1 MNTTEPTSTRTL
13 GRKARALLAGGLVL
27 GVGAAITLAVWND
40 SEFATGTFTSGH
52 FNMLGSVDG
61 TTFTNHPSGTPG
73 ALSFSVGFDNLAPDE
88 VTSAPFVVHLDADTT
103 TDAVVSVNSAGVS
116 GTAAADLTYGI
127 RQVASV
133 VACTPTTTAGTV
145 IVPAG
150 TLLSSVT
157 GASTFDLP
165 MSVDGIVVGADAF
178 LCIQVTGS
186 STLEQ
191 DTTATGTWELLAT
204 STPAV

>member
-1 MNTTEPTSTRTL
+1 MNTQESTSPRTG

-27 GVGAAITLAVWND
+27 GLGAAITLAAWND
-40 SEFATGTFTSGH
+40 SEFATGTFSSGH
-52 FNMLGSVDG
+52 FDMLGSVDG
-61 TTFTNHPSGTPG
+61 ITFADHPSGAPG
-73 ALSFSVGFDNLAPDE
+73 ALAFSLGFDNLAPDE

-103 TDAVVSVNSAGVS
+103 TDAEVSVNSAAVS
-116 GTAAADLTYGI
+116 GTAAGDLTYGI

-133 VACTPTTTAGTV
+133 VACTPTTTTGTV

-150 TLLSSVT
+150 TLLSSVA
-157 GASTFDLP
+157 GASTFPLA

-186 STLEQ
+186 STLAQ
-191 DTTATGTWELLAT
+191 DATATGTWELLAT
-204 STPAV
+204 SIPVV

>member
-1 MNTTEPTSTRTL
+1 MTTSATQPRMF

-52 FNMLGSVDG
+52 FDMLGSVDG
-61 TTFTNHPSGTPG
+61 TTFSNHPSGAPG
-73 ALSFSVGFDNLAPDE
+73 ALSFSLGFDNLAPDD
-88 VTSAPFVVHLDADTT
+88 VTSAPYVVHLDAATT
-103 TDAVVSVNSAGVS
+103 TDAVVSVNSADVT

-133 VACTPTTTAGTV
+133 VACTPTAATGTV

-157 GASTFDLP
+157 GASTFPLAK
-165 MSVDGIVVGADAF
+165 SVDGIVVGADAF

-186 STLEQ
+186 STLAQ

-204 STPAV
+204 SSNIT